1 MVRASEMLSS
11 ASLLL
16 TTITVLFGLWRQD
29 IDAAA
34 EITVPGHLED
44 AGRERRTVRDALRY
58 RVWPLLA
65 ATSVVLV
72 AFLPVLVGELVR
84 SLDNV
89 FSTRW
94 AAFLDY
100 DPPTVALAGVVVLL
114 LILEATLI
122 RRLQLLR
129 DMQER
134 LQLPVR
140 QSNLR

>member
-29 IDAAA
+29 IDVAA
-34 EITVPGHLED
+34 EITIPSHLED
-44 AGRERRTVRDALRY
+44 ANRERRTVRDALRY

-72 AFLPVLVGELVR
+72 AFLPVLVAELVR

-89 FSTRW
+89 VSTRW
-94 AAFLDY
+94 DAFLDY
-100 DPPTVALAGVVVLL
+100 DPPTVALTGVVVLL

-122 RRLQLLR
+122 RRLRLLR

-140 QSNLR
+140 RSNLR

>member
-34 EITVPGHLED
+34 EIAVPAHLED
-44 AGRERRTVRDALRY
+44 AGHERRTVREAVRY

-65 ATSVVLV
+65 ANSVVLA
-72 AFLPVLVGELVR
+72 AFLPVLVAELAR
-84 SLDNV
+84 SVGNLSNTGWD
-89 FSTRW
+89 
-94 AAFLDY
+94 AFADY
-100 DPPTVALAGVVVLL
+100 DPPTVALGGVVALL
-114 LILEATLI
+114 LILETTLI

-129 DMQER
+129 DMQTR
-134 LQLPVR
+134 LQLPIR
-140 QSNLR
+140 